1 MIKWIKNK
9 LTNNSTEVPLFWVN
23 INMKAY
29 KKIGK
34 KNSCMSHIHPNFRND
49 EVVIE
54 SLNKLIDY
62 IRDNYDMEK
71 L

>member
-1 MIKWIKNK
+1 MIKWIKSK
-9 LTNNSTEVPLFWVN
+9 LTKNSTEIPLFWVN
-23 INMKAY
+23 INMKTTN
-29 KKIGK
+29 K
-34 KNSCMSHIHPNFRND
+34 KNCMSHIHPNFRND
-49 EVVIE
+49 KVVIE

>member
-1 MIKWIKNK
+1 MIKWIKSK
-9 LTNNSTEVPLFWVN
+9 LANNSTEIPLFWVN
-23 INMKAY
+23 YNE
-29 KKIGK
+29 KITDK
-34 KNSCMSHIHPNFRND
+34 KNCMAHIHPDFRDD